1 MHVIKREIFNY
12 YIYVRK
18 NKKNREKERKRERE
32 RLAST
37 FMDLI
42 VKKIIITHNLGNTS

>member
-1 MHVIKREIFNY
+1 MYAKIKKIERKRE
-12 YIYVRK
+12 
-18 NKKNREKERKRERE
+18 RERERE